1 MINDKFFEIKVK
13 IKNALSLIGKE
24 IIREHLGCVR
34 LREGKLSLA
43 EIVSLALLVQY
54 HPPKNLKH
62 FYDEEMLNYVKHRPS
77 YANFLKHLRQSAG
90 IIKHLLDLKILQN
103 SIHLH
108 EKTGDTTLLLDST
121 KVEINKHLKRQVKSH
136 RYFPA
141 GKPSR
146 GHTSTGEFFGFKLS
160 TLNSESGCLLG
171 YDIQTASKHDSYIL
185 GELHHCPVFKYQ
197 PITHLL
203 ADKGYVNY
211 QKQAEF
217 KERGIEL
224 ITPNK
229 SNSRR
234 PKHPEL
240 EKIYWKRQGIER
252 YYKKIKED
260 QGFNRFYFNKS
271 DASLL
276 TKIFANLLLA
286 EFRI

>member
-1 MINDKFFEIKVK
+1 MNYPTLQVSCHYHNNNE
-13 IKNALSLIGKE
+13 LSLVE
-24 IIREHLGCVR
+24 II
-34 LREGKLSLA
+34 
-43 EIVSLALLVQY
+43 SLALLVQF

-62 FYDEEMLNYVKHRPS
+62 FYEYEMLNYVKYRPS

-121 KVEINKHLKRQVKSH
+121 KIEINKHLKRQVKSH

-141 GKPSR
+141 GRPSR
-146 GHTSTGEFFGFKLS
+146 GHTSTGVFYGFKLT

-185 GELHHCPVFKYQ
+185 DKLFHYPVFKYQ

-203 ADKGYVNY
+203 ADKGYINY

-217 KERGIEL
+217 KERGIAL

-240 EKIYWKRQGIER
+240 DKLYYKRQGIER
-252 YYKKIKED
+252 YYKKLKED

-286 EFRI
+286 ELHL

>member
-1 MINDKFFEIKVK
+1 MI
-13 IKNALSLIGKE
+13 SKE
-24 IIREHLGCVR
+24 IIREHLGCIR
-34 LREGKLSLA
+34 LHEGKLSLV

-62 FYDEEMLNYVKHRPS
+62 FYDEEMLRYVKHRPS

-90 IIKHLLDLKILQN
+90 IIQHLLDLKILQN

-108 EKTGDTTLLLDST
+108 KKTGDTTLLLDST
-121 KVEINKHLKRQVKSH
+121 KVETNKHLKRQVKSH

-141 GKPSR
+141 GKPS
-146 GHTSTGEFFGFKLS
+146 TGEFFGFKLS
-160 TLNSESGCLLG
+160 TLNTESGCLLG

-185 GELHHCPVFKYQ
+185 GELLQFPVFKHQ

-229 SNSRR
+229 SNSRQ
-234 PKHPEL
+234 PIHPEFHQ
-240 EKIYWKRQGIER
+240 IYYKRQGIER
-252 YYKKIKED
+252 YYKKLKED

-271 DASLL
+271 DASIL
-276 TKIFANLLLA
+276 TKIFANLL
-286 EFRI
+286 R